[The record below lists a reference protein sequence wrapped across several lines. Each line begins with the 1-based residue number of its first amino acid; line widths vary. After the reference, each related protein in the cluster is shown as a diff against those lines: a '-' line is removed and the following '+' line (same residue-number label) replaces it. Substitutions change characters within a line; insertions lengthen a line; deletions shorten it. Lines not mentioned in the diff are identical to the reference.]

1 MLFELGGRRKRVIQV
16 IYVFLALLLGVGLVG
31 LGIGGSANGGIF
43 DALGLTD
50 SGSSGS
56 SQFDQQIDNA
66 NENLDA
72 NPDNTQALLTLARYQ
87 YLKGQQSLETDD
99 QGNVSISDDSISAW
113 QDATDAWERYLDA
126 LPKGEKP
133 NDDVAG
139 LITQAYSGL
148 AQTEDDP
155 QVFTHQFENGAQA
168 AFIVAEARPSVNS
181 WLQAAAFAYYSGNPK
196 KGEEAGK
203 KALAEA
209 NQADRTAVNQ
219 QLKQLTKTG
228 EAIAKQLKQTGP
240 TQQDLEN
247 PLAPLGGSSTGA
259 TGGTSAI
266 PTTPAP

>member
-1 MLFELGGRRKRVIQV
+1 MLFELGGKRKRFIQV
-16 IYVFLALLLGVGLVG
+16 IYVFLALLLAIGLVG

-56 SQFDQQIDNA
+56 TQFDDQIDNA
-66 NENLDA
+66 NEKLQAD
-72 NPDNTQALLTLARYQ
+72 PEDTQALLTLARYQ

-99 QGNVSISDDSISAW
+99 QGQPTVVTDDSISAW
-113 QDATDAWERYLDA
+113 EDATDAWERYLDSLA
-126 LPKGEKP
+126 KGDKA
-133 NDDVAG
+133 NADVAG

-155 QVFTHQFENGAQA
+155 QVFTRQFENGAEA

-181 WLQAAAFAYYSGNPK
+181 WLQAAAFAYYSGDAK

-209 NQADRTAVNQ
+209 NQADRQAVNQ
-219 QLKQLTKTG
+219 QLEQLSKTG
-228 EAIAKQLKQTGP
+228 EAIAKQLKKTGP
-240 TQQDLEN
+240 TEQDLEN
-247 PLAPLGGSSTGA
+247 PLAPLGGSSGDTG
-259 TGGTSAI
+259 AI